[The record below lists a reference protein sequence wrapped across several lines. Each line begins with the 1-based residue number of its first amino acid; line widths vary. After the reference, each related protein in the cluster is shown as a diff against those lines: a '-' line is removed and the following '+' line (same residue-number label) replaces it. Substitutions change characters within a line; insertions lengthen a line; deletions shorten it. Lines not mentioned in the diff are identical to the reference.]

1 MARSGVEADRDVMTS
16 EHSIHFCGE
25 HGRAMCGVVET
36 RHLSRLESAVTCLE
50 CRAFMA
56 LKALERNLTERRL
69 AATIARLSSQR
80 S

>member
-1 MARSGVEADRDVMTS
+1 MSS
-16 EHSIHFCGE
+16 EHTIHLSTDRG
-25 HGRAMCGVVET
+25 AALCGVSEA
-36 RHLSRLESAVTCLE
+36 RNLSAIRSSVTCLE

-69 AATIARLSSQR
+69 AATIARITSQR